1 MFFTRPADS
10 RTALISILEGMRTPG
25 GKRLNGKLEGIEANT
40 QNPSFSPEN
49 FIAEMHSWSSVTMAV
64 SVRAKERDCRTLS
77 ICQHWINQ
85 QNIAHRPCRN
95 GSDVSFTRNAK
106 ITKHLPFLHRNACC
120 FFLQAPTALQVF
132 KLKCHEY
139 ECLRPVGLLFPRL
152 HSSALLRK
160 AVARKTTTFE
170 LLKCTGVLHRSPLP
184 VSKLIAQKLVY
195 ANWGVCWYDLC
206 EM

>member
-1 MFFTRPADS
+1 MQRIDYQAFAVFT
-10 RTALISILEGMRTPG
+10 
-25 GKRLNGKLEGIEANT
+25 
-40 QNPSFSPEN
+40 PEC
-49 FIAEMHSWSSVTMAV
+49 V
-64 SVRAKERDCRTLS
+64 L
-77 ICQHWINQ
+77 
-85 QNIAHRPCRN
+85 
-95 GSDVSFTRNAK
+95 
-106 ITKHLPFLHRNACC
+106 

-139 ECLRPVGLLFPRL
+139 ECLRQVGLLFPRL

-195 ANWGVCWYDLC
+195 ANWDLCWYDLC